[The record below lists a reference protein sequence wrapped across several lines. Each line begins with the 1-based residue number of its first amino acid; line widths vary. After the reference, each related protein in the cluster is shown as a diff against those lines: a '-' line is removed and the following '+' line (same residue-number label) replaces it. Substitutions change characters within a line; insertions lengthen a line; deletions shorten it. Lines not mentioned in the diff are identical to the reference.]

1 MLQYKCVSRP
11 DDKVVKLSYR
21 LWAVGAIKLAPSH
34 LPPSVPHEASQG
46 QSVCDPVRCPCGSSF
61 LHITPDFLIFF
72 IIRHFRRSP
81 LVLAS
86 RAGLY
91 QMLPVHLR
99 DACQL
104 HAHLPTES
112 SNLFRDF

>member
-46 QSVCDPVRCPCGSSF
+46 QSVT
-61 LHITPDFLIFF
+61 L
-72 IIRHFRRSP
+72 
-81 LVLAS
+81 
-86 RAGLY
+86 
-91 QMLPVHLR
+91 
-99 DACQL
+99 
-104 HAHLPTES
+104 
-112 SNLFRDF
+112 